1 MYDLKNIN
9 IGTKLRLFRKR
20 ANKSLLE
27 VGNAINKSKAT
38 VSKYENDEIIPDYI
52 TLIELCNYLNIELD
66 ELFPPYAEEKKLQ
79 LTNPFNCNKLYLY
92 YYTDKKLVTSV
103 LTITNSNNHYNSMFY
118 NGVKTLNDYINCSY
132 FYKGHFESSK
142 TTAYFSF
149 MNENIVEIVQIVV
162 NLPWTKEVT
171 VCKGLILGLTP
182 NSVPIVKITY

>member
-1 MYDLKNIN
+1 M
-9 IGTKLRLFRKR
+9 
-20 ANKSLLE
+20 
-27 VGNAINKSKAT
+27 
-38 VSKYENDEIIPDYI
+38 
-52 TLIELCNYLNIELD
+52 
-66 ELFPPYAEEKKLQ
+66 Q

-182 NSVPIVKITY
+182 NSVPIVKKICISKSPIENIEKYNKFLTFSKEDVKKILHDGALIIENKNYDEFLF